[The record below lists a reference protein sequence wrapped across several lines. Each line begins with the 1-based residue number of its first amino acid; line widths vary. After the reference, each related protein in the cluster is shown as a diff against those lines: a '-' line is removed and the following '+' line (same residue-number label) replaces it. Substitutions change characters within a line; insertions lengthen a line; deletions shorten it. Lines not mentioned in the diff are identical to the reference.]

1 MNNTHMK
8 KLLNVLY
15 VLTEDSY
22 ISKQGDTICV
32 KVDGT
37 EKVRVPA
44 HTLESIICYGNTTV
58 STPLISFCGERG
70 ISLTFMGEY
79 GKFYGRIEGPV
90 SGNVLLRRAQHF
102 AVENSMTQVTIA
114 KSIIAAKIANCRN
127 VLLRGSRDNLDSN
140 DTDEL
145 TGASDSLASIVRQLE
160 SKNDIETLRGL
171 EGYAANIYFGVLN
184 HLIRVNKDVFYFEER
199 NKRPPKDNMNAIMSF
214 LYALLANDTRSAL
227 EGIGLDPARGFLHA
241 LRPGRPSLALDI
253 MEEFRSPLCDRLALS
268 MVNLKQLSAGHFS
281 QDFSGVIMSDDAKK
295 IILTAW
301 QKRKKETIMHPY
313 LSEKLEI
320 GLLPHVQA
328 LLLARYLRGDLEAYP
343 PFYWK

>member
-1 MNNTHMK
+1 MK

-15 VLTEDSY
+15 LLTEDSY
-22 ISKQGDTICV
+22 LNKQGDTISV
-32 KVDGT
+32 KVGGV

-44 HTLESIICYGNTTV
+44 HTIESIICFGNTTV

-79 GKFYGRIEGPV
+79 GKFYGRIEGPI

-102 AVENSMTQVTIA
+102 ATESTETSVKIT
-114 KSIIAAKIANCRN
+114 KLIITAKIANCRN
-127 VLLRGSRDNLDSN
+127 VLLRGSRDCKDLE
-140 DTDEL
+140 DTDKL
-145 TGASDSLASIVRQLE
+145 TKASNSLASIARQLE
-160 SKNDIETLRGL
+160 NKNDIDEIRGL
-171 EGYAANIYFGVLN
+171 EGLAARAYFSVFN
-184 HLIRVNKDVFYFEER
+184 CLIRANKDDFYFQER

-214 LYALLANDTRSAL
+214 LYALLANDMRSAL
-227 EGIGLDPARGFLHA
+227 EGVGLDPARGFLHA
-241 LRPGRPSLALDI
+241 LRPGRASLALDI

-268 MVNLKQLSAGHFS
+268 MVNLKQLSSAHFT
-281 QDFSGVIMSDDAKK
+281 QDFSGVTMSDDAKK
-295 IILTAW
+295 IILTSW
-301 QKRKKETIMHPY
+301 QKRKKEIIMHPY

-328 LLLARYLRGDLEAYP
+328 LLLARYLRGDIETYP